1 MKRAIRPT
9 LSDVA
14 REAGVSVM
22 TVSNVV
28 NERASVG
35 QEMRERVLAAIKALG
50 YRPQQH
56 ARGLRLSKSRI
67 VGMLFVMHKPDILT
81 LPWIGA
87 MLSGMSNAFSESGYG
102 LLIDVQSP
110 ETMDRSVLLK
120 WQHAD
125 GLIAMLSGASDERS
139 DLWDR
144 LADMGQPIV
153 AIQETK
159 DVRRNNDFAIVR
171 QDDHGAA
178 IELLQLLLG
187 VGARRIRF
195 IEPDY
200 LWPNM
205 AERVRAGR
213 ETMAATPGIEFSVI
227 RCASDN
233 YRAVEEQ
240 VRADLQ
246 LRGRPDAYMAGN
258 EAIALATLEILQNHK
273 LDVPGDVMLTSFNAF
288 EMWHYAKRPVTTMHF
303 PAELVGA
310 KAAVLMLARLES
322 GRFTQRKFVFPG
334 ELRVGDTTRA
344 LRSMRPPALAG
355 R

>member
-1 MKRAIRPT
+1 MNGASRPT

-35 QEMRERVLAAIKALG
+35 DEIRQRVLAAIKVLG

-56 ARGLRLSKSRI
+56 ARGLRLSRSRI

-81 LPWIGA
+81 LPWVGA

-102 LLIDVQSP
+102 LLIDTQSP
-110 ETMDRSVLLK
+110 DTLDRSVLLK
-120 WQHAD
+120 WQHTD
-125 GLIAMLSGASDERS
+125 GLVAMLSGTLEERTK
-139 DLWDR
+139 LWDR
-144 LADMGQPIV
+144 FAGMGQPIV
-153 AIQETK
+153 AIQETM
-159 DVRRNNDFAIVR
+159 DVRKNCDFAIVR
-171 QDDHGAA
+171 QDDFGAA
-178 IELLQLLLG
+178 IELLQLLLRG
-187 VGARRIRF
+187 GASSIRF

-200 LWPNM
+200 SWPNM

-213 ETMAATPGIEFSVI
+213 ETMAATPGMEFSVI

-246 LRGRPDAYMAGN
+246 LRGKPDAYMAGN
-258 EAIALATLEILQNHK
+258 EAIALATLEILQKHG

-288 EMWHYAKRPVTTMHF
+288 EMWHYAKRPVTTLHF

-310 KAAVLMLARLES
+310 KAAALMLARLVR
-322 GRFTQRKFVFPG
+322 GKFAQRKFVFPG
-334 ELRVGDTTRA
+334 ELRVGDTTRVR
-344 LRSMRPPALAG
+344 LSR
-355 R
+355 